1 MSDIDGESRDF
12 VYNWVQN
19 NVSHAGPWW
28 KSDVHDLSSVENRM
42 LQLEA
47 DKDSLQLQVTILED
61 QLDSQTN
68 RSGELERNLRDKQAD
83 CKRLEEGLGMERNK
97 RTVAEKRTEE
107 LRTEAGSL
115 KLKLARLERD
125 MNELRNATPKL
136 QRPNNLGGGL
146 PRSPTPVSSPEDASP
161 TSRKG
166 VNFSEENDPSLEMD
180 TSLVSL
186 SGRSTRGLRKIFGK
200 IRRSN
205 SGGFESERT
214 SGGGGGGGT
223 SGGGASEALSRGGL
237 RATVSGRLGWS
248 QLPLNK
254 NKRFSEW
261 SVDTLCSWLETIG
274 LGQYCPDLQK
284 NIGTGA
290 DLARLA
296 GPDLEAKLG
305 IKHPLHRKKL
315 LLAMQAKVDTNRPDP
330 AGELDCG
337 WVLRWLD
344 DVGLPQYKETFLEA
358 RVDGRLL
365 NLLTIDDL
373 SYLKV
378 TNLLHHFSIRRG
390 IEVLRQ
396 NNFTADCLKRRAS
409 PEEGGEDVLLW
420 TNHRVMEWLRE
431 VDLAE
436 YAPNLRGSGVHGGL
450 LILEPKFNG
459 QLLASLL
466 SIPSSKTLLRRHLT
480 IHFGDLIGRD
490 IVGEKRRAES
500 DPSYQPLTP
509 SARVKSKHSQ
519 FTLKRKK
526 SKAEFDAEDSL
537 VCPLSPMP
545 MHK

>member
-68 RSGELERNLRDKQAD
+68 RSAELERNLRDKQAD

-146 PRSPTPVSSPEDASP
+146 PRSPTPVSSPEDVSP

-214 SGGGGGGGT
+214 SGGG
-223 SGGGASEALSRGGL
+223 AS
-237 RATVSGRLGWS
+237 
-248 QLPLNK
+248 
-254 NKRFSEW
+254 
-261 SVDTLCSWLETIG
+261 
-274 LGQYCPDLQK
+274 
-284 NIGTGA
+284 
-290 DLARLA
+290 
-296 GPDLEAKLG
+296 
-305 IKHPLHRKKL
+305 
-315 LLAMQAKVDTNRPDP
+315 
-330 AGELDCG
+330 
-337 WVLRWLD
+337 
-344 DVGLPQYKETFLEA
+344 
-358 RVDGRLL
+358 
-365 NLLTIDDL
+365 
-373 SYLKV
+373 
-378 TNLLHHFSIRRG
+378 
-390 IEVLRQ
+390 
-396 NNFTADCLKRRAS
+396 
-409 PEEGGEDVLLW
+409 
-420 TNHRVMEWLRE
+420 
-431 VDLAE
+431 
-436 YAPNLRGSGVHGGL
+436 
-450 LILEPKFNG
+450 
-459 QLLASLL
+459 
-466 SIPSSKTLLRRHLT
+466 
-480 IHFGDLIGRD
+480 
-490 IVGEKRRAES
+490 
-500 DPSYQPLTP
+500 
-509 SARVKSKHSQ
+509 
-519 FTLKRKK
+519 
-526 SKAEFDAEDSL
+526 
-537 VCPLSPMP
+537 
-545 MHK
+545 